1 MGNIVKIG
9 DLIREHRELLYKL
22 DKAGIKN
29 INTALDYVL
38 IEETHKAYSWIKDKG
53 ERTEVTASRCR
64 VSVRTVATALSI
76 LDQDVNSKKGS

>member
-1 MGNIVKIG
+1 MDNIVKIG

-38 IEETHKAYSWIKDKG
+38 IEETHKAYS
-53 ERTEVTASRCR
+53 
-64 VSVRTVATALSI
+64 
-76 LDQDVNSKKGS
+76 

>member
-1 MGNIVKIG
+1 MSNIG

-29 INTALDYVL
+29 INTALDY
-38 IEETHKAYSWIKDKG
+38 ISIQETYKAYNWIKDKG
-53 ERTEVTASRCR
+53 ERKEVTASRCR

>member
-1 MGNIVKIG
+1 MSNIG

-38 IEETHKAYSWIKDKG
+38 IEDTYRAYAWIKDKG
-53 ERTEVTASRCR
+53 ERKEVTASRCR
-64 VSVRTVATALSI
+64 VSVRTVATALTT
-76 LDQDVNSKKGS
+76 LDQEIKI